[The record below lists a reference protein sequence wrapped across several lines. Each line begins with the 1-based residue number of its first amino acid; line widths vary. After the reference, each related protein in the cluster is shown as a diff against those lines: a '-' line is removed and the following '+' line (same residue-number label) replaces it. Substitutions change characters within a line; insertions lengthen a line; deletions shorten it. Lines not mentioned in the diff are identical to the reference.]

1 MFREFNVKFEDV
13 EMLGGADNLLEGTE
27 VTKVIVRGDNNK
39 MSSLDSMLKDC
50 NELDT
55 IDGELD
61 LNGVSDIDNLLEG
74 TELVKN
80 INLKNI
86 NNENISANN
95 SFPNI
100 DRINIGGEV
109 Y

>member
-27 VTKVIVRGDNNK
+27 ITKVIVRGDNNK
-39 MSSLDSMLKDC
+39 MSSLDSMLKNC

-55 IDGELD
+55 IEGELD

-74 TELVKN
+74 TELVKS
-80 INLKNI
+80 INL
-86 NNENISANN
+86 
-95 SFPNI
+95 
-100 DRINIGGEV
+100 
-109 Y
+109 

>member
-50 NELDT
+50 N
-55 IDGELD
+55 
-61 LNGVSDIDNLLEG
+61 
-74 TELVKN
+74 
-80 INLKNI
+80 
-86 NNENISANN
+86 
-95 SFPNI
+95 
-100 DRINIGGEV
+100 
-109 Y
+109 